1 MQGIREAQQAARKM
15 QQKLERALARAQI
28 KQATLNAKGLLKTGD
43 RLRVKLPSGELRT
56 ITFDGWRGS
65 QIVTRG
71 GIRIAEA
78 LAVDRLN
85 GQPVDFGDSSS
96 SEGSSESSEIPALQA
111 SVKAAKALSALSSEA
126 LTAALLEQRP
136 AAKPAEQSETALP
149 PPAQATELLSI
160 LRQAVSGLSDETLR
174 SEGLSA
180 ALLAPIPPLYAPPD
194 AVKPKASRFVDSLG
208 LLLSRTEN
216 PADTSPARRPFL
228 GGGPKNGAKPELPK
242 APMADAKRQALLAAS
257 LGGSSA
263 RPESLT
269 PTRILKRQRPK
280 ALPAARG
287 LAPVTIK
294 LTKADVDAVL
304 HQYAS
309 RLVTP
314 NLRTLAA
321 RAETFFESLGPV
333 EHARLETAARFA
345 LQAQLAIFMRE
356 RDLLV

>member
-1 MQGIREAQQAARKM
+1 MQEAQQAARKM
-15 QQKLERALARAQI
+15 QQKFERALARAQI
-28 KQATLNAKGLLKTGD
+28 KQAALNAKGLLKPGD
-43 RLRVKLPSGELRT
+43 RLRIRLPSGELRT
-56 ITFDGWRGS
+56 ITFDSWRGS
-65 QIVTRG
+65 QIVPRS
-71 GIRIAEA
+71 GISLAEA

-85 GQPVDFGDSSS
+85 GQPIDFGDSSS
-96 SEGSSESSEIPALQA
+96 SEGPSESSEIPALQA
-111 SVKAAKALSALSSEA
+111 AVIAAKALSALSTED
-126 LTAALLEQRP
+126 LTAALLEQDP
-136 AAKPAEQSETALP
+136 ASKPAEQSKTALSP
-149 PPAQATELLSI
+149 HAQATESFSI
-160 LRQAVSGLSDETLR
+160 LRQAVNDLSDETLR

-180 ALLAPIPPLYAPPD
+180 VPLAPIPPLYAPPD
-194 AVKPKASRFVDSLG
+194 AGKPKASQFVNSLG
-208 LLLSRTEN
+208 FPPSRTEN
-216 PADTSPARRPFL
+216 PTATSPARRPFL

-242 APMADAKRQALLAAS
+242 ASLDDVRHQASIAASHVGLLAKS
-257 LGGSSA
+257 K
-263 RPESLT
+263 SLT

-280 ALPAARG
+280 GPKAPPAAKG

-294 LTKADVDAVL
+294 LTKADVDDVL

-314 NLRTLAA
+314 NLRTLAT